1 MPTALLQSG
10 VRTWHRARRRH
21 CVMQQQQQQ
30 LTARSSPLGGGFPL
44 GCCLA
49 AVVLRGRARLFG
61 KPQGAEA
68 RGDLW
73 GGDSAPSKGLQCGE
87 VANDQEILITPEGL
101 KWHRESTIST
111 VFSTPSLA
119 HCFICCS
126 SRIPTEI
133 SGRVMKIPESIS
145 EL

>member
-73 GGDSAPSKGLQCGE
+73 GGDSAPSKGLQHYRG
-87 VANDQEILITPEGL
+87 G
-101 KWHRESTIST
+101 
-111 VFSTPSLA
+111 
-119 HCFICCS
+119 
-126 SRIPTEI
+126 
-133 SGRVMKIPESIS
+133 GS
-145 EL
+145 ELWLQPCACFPVPRFGGSWWCAPAPHCREVLSPMEVL